1 MELTK
6 EYLHELFNYK
16 NGELFWKVNRC
27 RAKSGERAGRTKTNG
42 YCEVR
47 VDGKL
52 HGTHRLIYLMHH
64 GFLPKIIDHI
74 DGNPSNNNLDNLREA
89 SHAENMRNSKIP
101 TSNSSGFKGVYW
113 CKTYKKWISV
123 CAVDGKR
130 RQIGSYVDI
139 MEAANAVKEFRKKNH
154 KEFSRHE

>member
-1 MELTK
+1 
-6 EYLHELFNYK
+6 
-16 NGELFWKVNRC
+16 
-27 RAKSGERAGRTKTNG
+27 
-42 YCEVR
+42 
-47 VDGKL
+47 
-52 HGTHRLIYLMHH
+52 MHH

-123 CAVDGKR
+123 CAV
-130 RQIGSYVDI
+130 GSYVDI